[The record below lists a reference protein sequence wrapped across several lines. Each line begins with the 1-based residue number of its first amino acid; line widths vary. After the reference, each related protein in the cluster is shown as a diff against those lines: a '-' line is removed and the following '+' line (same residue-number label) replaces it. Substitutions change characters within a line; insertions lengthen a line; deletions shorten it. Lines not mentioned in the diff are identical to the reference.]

1 MNAFR
6 LFLAAVIATVGAY
19 TTVTIANHGM
29 GLYPIFFGD
38 IADMTW
44 RGQFNV
50 DFLCFLILSGVWVA
64 WRHAFTLTGFILGFA
79 AFNLGA
85 PFLAGYLLVQSYRTK
100 GNVSAMLLGEA
111 RAARAR

>member
-1 MNAFR
+1 MTLFR
-6 LFLAAVIATVGAY
+6 IFCAAIIAAVGIY
-19 TTVTIANHGM
+19 TTIVIANHGM

-50 DFLCFLILSGVWVA
+50 DFLCFLLMSGAWVA
-64 WRHAFTLTGFILGFA
+64 WRHAFSLSGLLLGFA

-85 PFLAGYLLVQSYRTK
+85 PFLAGYLLIEGYRNK
-100 GNVSAMLLGEA
+100 GDSAALLLGRL
-111 RAARAR
+111 RAARSR